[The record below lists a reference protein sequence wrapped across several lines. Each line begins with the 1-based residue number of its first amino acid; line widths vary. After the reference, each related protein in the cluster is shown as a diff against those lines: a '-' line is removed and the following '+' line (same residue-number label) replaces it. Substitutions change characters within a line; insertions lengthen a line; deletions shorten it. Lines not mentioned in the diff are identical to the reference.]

1 MIRWFAMFATALV
14 LTACVTINVYF
25 PAAEAREAAREF
37 VDDVIGREA
46 APASTTPPGGMARGG
61 GFHPLMLLGI
71 STAHAQSPDI
81 TIRTP
86 AIEAIRSRM
95 ASRFQ
100 SSLSAHFDSGA
111 LGFSN
116 DGLVVVRDAAKLDLR
131 SRVSVNQA
139 VADDNRDV
147 LQAIRLALKTEGF
160 QADCV
165 ATPKEALQR
174 LANNEYATAFIAAVR
189 RKLRGNPG
197 RGVYPDLCDLRLSHR
212 GRRTARSAAG

>member
-95 ASRFQ
+95 A
-100 SSLSAHFDSGA
+100 
-111 LGFSN
+111 
-116 DGLVVVRDAAKLDLR
+116 
-131 SRVSVNQA
+131 
-139 VADDNRDV
+139 
-147 LQAIRLALKTEGF
+147 E
-160 QADCV
+160 
-165 ATPKEALQR
+165 
-174 LANNEYATAFIAAVR
+174 
-189 RKLRGNPG
+189 
-197 RGVYPDLCDLRLSHR
+197 
-212 GRRTARSAAG
+212 RSAARCLRISIPARWASPAMAKSRCAMPAVFRCHSARRSTRRSPSRTAMRAPVSYTHLTLPTTPYV